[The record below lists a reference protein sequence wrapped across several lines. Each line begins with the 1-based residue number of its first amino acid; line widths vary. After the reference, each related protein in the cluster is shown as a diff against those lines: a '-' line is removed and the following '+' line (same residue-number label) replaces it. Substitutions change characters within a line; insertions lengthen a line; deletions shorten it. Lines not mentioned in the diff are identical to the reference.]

1 MQAIEKEPEV
11 LKYEIVDDEGES
23 RRFDINLRIFVD
35 SASRTIGPNDRHARG
50 C

>member
-23 RRFDINLRIFVD
+23 RRFDIKLEDFL
-35 SASRTIGPNDRHARG
+35 
-50 C
+50 